1 MYNVLS
7 IFRIFRRMDD
17 DGNKQLNLEEFTK
30 GLKESGLDISD
41 DEINEIFQKF
51 DTDGNG
57 NLSVDEFIVA
67 VRVSILLNIKQTE
80 HINRRINFI

>member
-1 MYNVLS
+1 
-7 IFRIFRRMDD
+7 MDD
-17 DGNKQLNLEEFTK
+17 DGNKQLNLEEFTN

-41 DEINEIFQKF
+41 DEINEIFQKL

-67 VRVSILLNIKQTE
+67 VRVSMLSNVEKKKE
-80 HINRRINFI
+80 KKN